1 MTKWPV
7 VTTKMAKN
15 KHERDFNSVRVCVCV
30 CVYIYIYILRIS
42 DTIGQ
47 KLSLH
52 VCHYYSANPDWSE
65 S

>member
-1 MTKWPV
+1 MTKWSV

-15 KHERDFNSVRVCVCV
+15 KHERDFNSVRMSD
-30 CVYIYIYILRIS
+30 IYILKMS
-42 DTIGQ
+42 ETIGQ

-52 VCHYYSANPDWSE
+52 VWHYYSANPDWSE